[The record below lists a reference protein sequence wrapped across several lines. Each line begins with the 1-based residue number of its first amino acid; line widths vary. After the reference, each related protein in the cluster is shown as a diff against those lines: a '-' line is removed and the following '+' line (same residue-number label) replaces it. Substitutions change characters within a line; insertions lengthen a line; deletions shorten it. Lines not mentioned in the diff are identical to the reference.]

1 MRPNEDELADA
12 LASLARIIDRY
23 GDVYWPLF
31 ERLERELECE
41 RSRKARLAAY
51 WDRSQGSKL
60 LIARRKVP
68 MEKGER
74 SSGVDRV

>member
-1 MRPNEDELADA
+1 MRATEDELVDA
-12 LASLARIIDRY
+12 LASLARIINRY

-31 ERLERELECE
+31 ERLERELEYK

-51 WDRSQGSKL
+51 SERSEADKL
-60 LIARRKVP
+60 IIVRQKRRAE
-68 MEKGER
+68 MGER